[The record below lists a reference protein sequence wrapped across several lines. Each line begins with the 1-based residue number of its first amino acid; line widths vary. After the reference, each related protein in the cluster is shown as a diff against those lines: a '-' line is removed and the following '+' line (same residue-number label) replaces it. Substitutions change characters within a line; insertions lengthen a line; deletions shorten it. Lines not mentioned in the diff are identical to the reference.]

1 MPVQYGSLPFN
12 EQLAYF
18 RQKANVSTERWA
30 DVWKQAH
37 DRGFMV
43 AGAMKADLLADF
55 RQEVD
60 KAIAE
65 GKSLS
70 WFKGQFNDI
79 VARHG
84 WEPYAT
90 EKTGAASWRAQVIY
104 ETNIRQAYTAGREQQ
119 IEQVK
124 HRRPYG
130 IYKHSGSEHP
140 RHDHLAWNNL
150 VIPLDDPWWKTHTP
164 INGYGCKCKKLTA
177 SERDL
182 KRLGLT
188 VTGAPKVTTYEWI
201 DKVTGEV
208 HHVPKGIDPGF
219 DYTPTSS
226 AKLTE
231 RTRQV
236 LAKKPPL
243 EERLAARV
251 VDHAFSTVKG
261 VGAQG
266 LSHLLAG
273 LATPQVAAFEQVLK
287 SQNLKTV
294 FLKAGEMTG
303 NKKGLAIADEV
314 EAYLQSGQSRP
325 HWNYTARRVT
335 RTNGFTA
342 RSWQHVV
349 VKAKASDNLAKV
361 EPLQLKEAMAA
372 AIAEGAADNRAW
384 SFSAAAEARM
394 NASARVAVTW
404 AHEMGHQVYYR
415 AGEPMLPPQVTGR
428 PSLTRYGGTNNSEW
442 FAEHFAAWLLAP
454 QALGQALPDA
464 FAFITD
470 AVKAA
475 TLPKE

>member
-1 MPVQYGSLPFN
+1 MPVQYGSLPFQ
-12 EQLAYF
+12 EQIAYF
-18 RQKANVSTERWA
+18 RHKANVPSERWT
-30 DVWKQAH
+30 DVWQNAH

-43 AGAMKADLLADF
+43 AGAMKTDLLADF
-55 RQEVD
+55 RQAVD

-65 GKSLS
+65 GKSLG

-84 WEPYAT
+84 WEPYAS
-90 EKTGAASWRAQVIY
+90 KSRGSANWRAQVIY

-124 HRRPYG
+124 SRRPYG

-140 RHDHLAWNNL
+140 RHDHLSWNNL

-164 INGYGCKCKKLTA
+164 INGYGCKCKKFTA

-188 VTGAPKVTTYEWI
+188 VTGAPKVTTYEWV

-208 HHVPKGIDPGF
+208 HDIPKGIDPGF
-219 DYTPTSS
+219 DYTPRSS
-226 AKLTE
+226 AELTE
-231 RTRQV
+231 QTRQV

-243 EERLAARV
+243 EERLAPRV

-261 VGAQG
+261 VGAEG
-266 LSHLLAG
+266 LSTLLAG

-287 SQNLKTV
+287 SHDLKTL

-303 NKKGLAIADEV
+303 NKKGQAIAEDV
-314 EAYLQSGQSRP
+314 EAYLQSGLSRP
-325 HWNYTARRVT
+325 HWNYTARRVS

-342 RSWQHVV
+342 GRWNHVV

-361 EPLQLKEAMAA
+361 DPLLLQS
-372 AIAEGAADNRAW
+372 AIGTAIQQGKADRVW
-384 SFSAAAEARM
+384 SFSAAAEAQL
-394 NASARVAVTW
+394 NSSARVVTTW
-404 AHEMGHQVYYR
+404 AHEMGHQVYYK
-415 AGEPMLPPQVTGR
+415 AGKPELPPQVRGR
-428 PSLTRYGGTNNSEW
+428 PSLTRYGGTNDSEW

-454 QALGQALPDA
+454 QALEQALPDA
-464 FAFITD
+464 FVFISE
-470 AVKAA
+470 AVNAA
-475 TLPKE
+475 AAQ